1 MPSSSSTIRILSVT
15 PAPPPG
21 PKGRG
26 NQGSPSSGVP
36 AKSRISWGGSRP
48 PPCGRRL
55 GVGGNNPYGPAKPG
69 LPAASIYAHL
79 FHPPST
85 TWPERQGEPGFP
97 LVRGPREIE
106 DFVGWVQTH
115 PCGCRLGVGGNN
127 SYPPHEIWDFA
138 GTPDAARQSRAY
150 PRRQFMP
157 THFTPAPP
165 PVLNRGRRC
174 LPRRSPPGHR
184 SAPGCERC

>member
-1 MPSSSSTIRILSVT
+1 YFRVSLMPSSSSTIRILSVT

-21 PKGRG
+21 PKGKG

-36 AKSRISWGGSRP
+36 AKSKISWGGSRP

-69 LPAASIYAHL
+69 LPAASIYAHA

-85 TWPERQGEPGFP
+85 TWPERQWEPGFP
-97 LVRGPREIE
+97 SSGVPAKSKISWGGSRPP
-106 DFVGWVQTH
+106 

-127 SYPPHEIWDFA
+127 SYPPTKSGDFA

-150 PRRQFMP
+150 P
-157 THFTPAPP
+157 
-165 PVLNRGRRC
+165 
-174 LPRRSPPGHR
+174 
-184 SAPGCERC
+184 